1 MTLMLVLVLLLMQIK
16 MTQVLKTP
24 SEMLR
29 DGKDDDI
36 ERDNRLDER

>member
-16 MTQVLKTP
+16 MTQVLTTP